1 MGRFCLF
8 SFIFQLPFYTLV
20 FSEWGC
26 FFLLVRLGRGGYKG
40 LSFPVKESPCYT
52 NLRYLFILLSS
63 EKNEPRSAAAVIGL
77 LACRYGRRR
86 GLRNSLRSNSPR
98 PFPSVFLA
106 TSPPD
111 KGGIGD
117 CCFCLYSN
125 PLCFINPSVLRTPP
139 LYFAVQNTPQCC
151 GTRQGECVRF
161 DFVTVAVFSTPLFFQ
176 PLRPCGHLPYILLY
190 KTPRNA
196 TGHGRGGEV
205 FSFRFCSDFIRDT
218 L

>member
-26 FFLLVRLGRGGYKG
+26 FFFCSVRLGRGGYKG

-125 PLCFINPSVLRTPP
+125 PLCFINPSVLADTSPI
-139 LYFAVQNTPQCC
+139 FCC
-151 GTRQGECVRF
+151 
-161 DFVTVAVFSTPLFFQ
+161 AK
-176 PLRPCGHLPYILLY
+176 H
-190 KTPRNA
+190 
-196 TGHGRGGEV
+196 RGGG
-205 FSFRFCSDFIRDT
+205 
-218 L
+218 

>member
-8 SFIFQLPFYTLV
+8 SSIFQLPFYTLV

-26 FFLLVRLGRGGYKG
+26 FFLLVRLGSGGNTKDF
-40 LSFPVKESPCYT
+40 LS
-52 NLRYLFILLSS
+52 LSKKAPPQLS
-63 EKNEPRSAAAVIGL
+63 GL

-86 GLRNSLRSNSPR
+86 GLRNSFRSDSPR

-125 PLCFINPSVLRTPP
+125 PLALWALP
-139 LYFAVQNTPQCC
+139 LYSLTE
-151 GTRQGECVRF
+151 TQGERLRF
-161 DFVTVAVFSTPLFFQ
+161 DFVAIAVFQPPLF
-176 PLRPCGHLPYILLY
+176 Y
-190 KTPRNA
+190 
-196 TGHGRGGEV
+196 
-205 FSFRFCSDFIRDT
+205 
-218 L
+218 

>member
-40 LSFPVKESPCYT
+40 LSFPVKES
-52 NLRYLFILLSS
+52 
-63 EKNEPRSAAAVIGL
+63 AAAVIGL
-77 LACRYGRRR
+77 LAFRYGRRR

-98 PFPSVFLA
+98 PFPSVSLA
-106 TSPPD
+106 SSPPD

-125 PLCFINPSVLRTPP
+125 PLALWALPLYSLTETQGERLRFDFVAIAVFHPLCFINPSVLRTPP
-139 LYFAVQNTPQCC
+139 LYFAAQNT
-151 GTRQGECVRF
+151 GEEF
-161 DFVTVAVFSTPLFFQ
+161 
-176 PLRPCGHLPYILLY
+176 
-190 KTPRNA
+190 
-196 TGHGRGGEV
+196 
-205 FSFRFCSDFIRDT
+205 
-218 L
+218 

>member
-1 MGRFCLF
+1 MHERFFFFLRFILMGRFCLF
-8 SFIFQLPFYTLV
+8 SSIFQLPFYTLV

-26 FFLLVRLGRGGYKG
+26 FFLLVRLGRGDTKDF
-40 LSFPVKESPCYT
+40 LS
-52 NLRYLFILLSS
+52 LSKKAPPQLS
-63 EKNEPRSAAAVIGL
+63 GF

-125 PLCFINPSVLRTPP
+125 PLALWALPLCFRREI
-139 LYFAVQNTPQCC
+139 
-151 GTRQGECVRF
+151 
-161 DFVTVAVFSTPLFFQ
+161 
-176 PLRPCGHLPYILLY
+176 
-190 KTPRNA
+190 
-196 TGHGRGGEV
+196 
-205 FSFRFCSDFIRDT
+205 
-218 L
+218 

>member
-139 LYFAVQNTPQCC
+139 LYFAMQNT
-151 GTRQGECVRF
+151 EEEF
-161 DFVTVAVFSTPLFFQ
+161 
-176 PLRPCGHLPYILLY
+176 
-190 KTPRNA
+190 
-196 TGHGRGGEV
+196 
-205 FSFRFCSDFIRDT
+205 
-218 L
+218 

>member
-176 PLRPCGHLPYILLY
+176 PLRPCGHLPYILLC

>member
-86 GLRNSLRSNSPR
+86 GLRNSLRSNIPR
-98 PFPSVFLA
+98 PFPSVS
-106 TSPPD
+106 SPLRLRRPI
-111 KGGIGD
+111 KAESGIVAFA
-117 CCFCLYSN
+117 CILT
-125 PLCFINPSVLRTPP
+125 PSVLLTPP
-139 LYFAVQNTPQCC
+139 SF
-151 GTRQGECVRF
+151 
-161 DFVTVAVFSTPLFFQ
+161 
-176 PLRPCGHLPYILLY
+176 GHLPYILLC

-196 TGHGRGGEV
+196 AGHGKGRG
-205 FSFRFCSDFIRDT
+205 
-218 L
+218 

>member
-1 MGRFCLF
+1 MLD
-8 SFIFQLPFYTLV
+8 
-20 FSEWGC
+20 
-26 FFLLVRLGRGGYKG
+26 FL
-40 LSFPVKESPCYT
+40 SPPKIVSDARDSLC
-52 NLRYLFILLSS
+52 LFILLSS

-77 LACRYGRRR
+77 LARRYGRRR

>member
-8 SFIFQLPFYTLV
+8 SSIFQLPFYTLV

-26 FFLLVRLGRGGYKG
+26 FFLLVRLGSGGNTKDF
-40 LSFPVKESPCYT
+40 LS
-52 NLRYLFILLSS
+52 LSKKAPPQLS
-63 EKNEPRSAAAVIGL
+63 GL

-86 GLRNSLRSNSPR
+86 GLRNSFRSDSPR
-98 PFPSVFLA
+98 PFPFVSLA
-106 TSPPD
+106 SSPPD

-117 CCFCLYSN
+117 CALACILT
-125 PLCFINPSVLRTPP
+125 PS
-139 LYFAVQNTPQCC
+139 
-151 GTRQGECVRF
+151 
-161 DFVTVAVFSTPLFFQ
+161 VFSTPPSF
-176 PLRPCGHLPYILLY
+176 GHLPYILLN

-196 TGHGRGGEV
+196 TGHGRGGDV

>member
-1 MGRFCLF
+1 MNFLRRVCSWNLCAFCFNTLVLRALPLYSLTETPRNATGRGRGRGLKVV
-8 SFIFQLPFYTLV
+8 FQFWYKDRFYTSPL
-20 FSEWGC
+20 C
-26 FFLLVRLGRGGYKG
+26 FATQNIGERPKKHLFLRRGGER
-40 LSFPVKESPCYT
+40 L
-52 NLRYLFILLSS
+52 LFILLSS

-106 TSPPD
+106 SSPPD

-139 LYFAVQNTPQCC
+139 LYFAVQNTP
-151 GTRQGECVRF
+151 
-161 DFVTVAVFSTPLFFQ
+161 
-176 PLRPCGHLPYILLY
+176 
-190 KTPRNA
+190 
-196 TGHGRGGEV
+196 
-205 FSFRFCSDFIRDT
+205 
-218 L
+218 

>member
-1 MGRFCLF
+1 M
-8 SFIFQLPFYTLV
+8 
-20 FSEWGC
+20 
-26 FFLLVRLGRGGYKG
+26 
-40 LSFPVKESPCYT
+40 
-52 NLRYLFILLSS
+52 FILLSS

-86 GLRNSLRSNSPR
+86 GLRNSLHSNSPR

-125 PLCFINPSVLRTPP
+125 PLALWALPLYSLTETQGERLRFDFVAIAVFHPLCFINPSVLRTPP
-139 LYFAVQNTPQCC
+139 LYFAAQNTPQCC
-151 GTRQGECVRF
+151 GTRQGERVILGLLLSLF
-161 DFVTVAVFSTPLFFQ
+161 INPSVLWTP
-176 PLRPCGHLPYILLY
+176 PLYLLR

-196 TGHGRGGEV
+196 TGHGRGGV
-205 FSFRFCSDFIRDT
+205 LRHSFIM
-218 L
+218 